1 VIPFLALVKKELGS
15 VFRDRTIIIAILI
28 QLFIA
33 SFSSALLLGMF
44 SLYDADT
51 ILRYSGSWIKIG
63 VVEGADHPLGTFLSD
78 RGLAI
83 LPFGTL
89 AQAETAFYERRISAI
104 IDTPRPATPQK
115 TAGQAN
121 NGADDAN
128 GITEIKLYLP
138 ESDTISSLIRTVI
151 QEPLKQY
158 ENYLRSQQGIEVRY
172 TDLQGEPSTS
182 FEFVYSV
189 LLPILMFFPAFVAG
203 SLSIDSLTEEVENN
217 TVQTLLSAPL
227 TVNGMVGAKISAVL
241 ILSMLQCGAWLVL
254 LKFNGIAIQ
263 NTGWIFLLA
272 LIVSGITATFAALG
286 AVLLRDRERSQFIY
300 ALVLISALAISNLLH
315 VSPII
320 TLSRLAIGDP
330 FVSGWNVILFA
341 IFLAGLYLLLR
352 KVSHRIMV

>member
-1 VIPFLALVKKELGS
+1 MIPFLALVKKELGS

-51 ILRYSGSWIKIG
+51 ILKYSGAWIKIG
-63 VVEGADHPLGTFLSD
+63 VVDNSDQPLGTFLTE
-78 RGLAI
+78 RGLAV

-89 AQAETAFYERRISAI
+89 QEAESAFYQGKISAI
-104 IDTPRPATPQK
+104 VDSPR
-115 TAGQAN
+115 
-121 NGADDAN
+121 DAN
-128 GITEIKLYLP
+128 GITEISLYLP
-138 ESDTISSLIRTVI
+138 DSDTISSLIRTVI
-151 QEPLKQY
+151 QEPLKEY
-158 ENYLRSQQGIEVRY
+158 ENYLRAQKGIDVRY

-217 TVQTLLSAPL
+217 TLQTLLSAPL

-241 ILSMLQCGAWLVL
+241 ILSGLQCAAWLIL
-254 LKFNGIAIQ
+254 LILNGIAIQ

-272 LIVSGITATFAALG
+272 LVVSGITATFAALG
-286 AVLLRDRERSQFIY
+286 AVLLKDRERSQFIY
-300 ALVLISALAISNLLH
+300 ALVLLSGLAISSLLN

-320 TLSRLAIGDP
+320 TLSRLAIGDH
-330 FVSGWNVILFA
+330 FASGWSVLLFG

-352 KVSHRIMV
+352 KVSRQIMV

>member
-1 VIPFLALVKKELGS
+1 MIPFLAVVKRELGS
-15 VFRDRTIIIAILI
+15 VLRDRTILISILL

-33 SFSSALLLGMF
+33 SFSSALLLGML

-51 ILRYSGSWIKIG
+51 ILRDSRSWIKIG
-63 VVEGADHPLGTFLSD
+63 VVDAAGNPLDAFLAD
-78 RGLAI
+78 RGLTVI
-83 LPFGTL
+83 PFGTL
-89 AQAETAFYERRISAI
+89 AQAESAFYEGKINAI
-104 IDTPRPATPQK
+104 VDAPHPASPQK

-121 NGADDAN
+121 NGAGDAN

-138 ESDTISSLIRTVI
+138 DSNTISSLIRMVM

-158 ENYLRSQQGIEVRY
+158 ENYLRSQKGVEIHY

-203 SLSIDSLTEEVENN
+203 SLSIDSLTEEFENN
-217 TVQTLLSAPL
+217 TMQTLLSAPL
-227 TVNGMVGAKISAVL
+227 TVSGIVGAKISSVL

-254 LKFNGIAIQ
+254 LKLNGIAIQ

-272 LIVSGITATFAALG
+272 LIVSGITSTSAALA
-286 AVLLRDRERSQFIY
+286 AVLLKDRERSQFIY
-300 ALVLISALAISNLLH
+300 AIMLLAAVAMGSLLDL
-315 VSPII
+315 SPII

-330 FVSGWNVILFA
+330 FASGWNIMPFA
-341 IFLAGLYLLLR
+341 IFLTGLYLLLR
-352 KVSHRIMV
+352 KASRQVIV

>member
-1 VIPFLALVKKELGS
+1 MIPFLTLVKKELGS
-15 VFRDRTIIIAILI
+15 VFRDRTILIAILI

-51 ILRYSGSWIKIG
+51 VLRYSGSWIKIG
-63 VVEGADHPLGTFLSD
+63 VVGGANHPLGAFLED
-78 RGLAI
+78 RGLAV

-89 AQAETAFYERRISAI
+89 TEAESAFYERKISAI
-104 IDTPRPATPQK
+104 VDTPR
-115 TAGQAN
+115 
-121 NGADDAN
+121 DAN

-138 ESDTISSLIRTVI
+138 DSDTISSLIRTVI
-151 QEPLKQY
+151 QEPLKLY
-158 ENYLRSQQGIEVRY
+158 ENYLRSRQGIEVRY

-254 LKFNGIAIQ
+254 LQLNGIAIQ

-300 ALVLISALAISNLLH
+300 ALVLLSGLAISSLLNI
-315 VSPII
+315 SPII
-320 TLSRLAIGDP
+320 TLSRLAIGDH
-330 FVSGWNVILFA
+330 FASGWNVLLFGV
-341 IFLAGLYLLLR
+341 FLAGLYVLLR
-352 KVSHRIMV
+352 RISRRILV